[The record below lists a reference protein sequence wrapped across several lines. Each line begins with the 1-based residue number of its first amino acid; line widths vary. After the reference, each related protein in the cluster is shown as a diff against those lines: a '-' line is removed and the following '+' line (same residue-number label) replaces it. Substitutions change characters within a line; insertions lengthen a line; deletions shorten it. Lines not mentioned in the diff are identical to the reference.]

1 MIELHTTWNLRAI
14 MASKGL
20 FQTTDLRP
28 LLAERGVEL
37 SREQVYRLVT
47 TPPRRISLDV
57 LSALC
62 DALECSKD
70 ELILTERREVEA
82 PKTAVAEGSKAPIGD
97 LRPVRARI
105 RRRQHYRHI
114 RMDAVAHAVIS
125 AVEPYAPGTGPTPLV
140 PMIESL
146 APVHRTRRGVFIA
159 ISKRPGVLTGRD
171 PNVPATVQTLT
182 AALS

>member
-47 TPPRRISLDV
+47 TPPRRISLEV

-70 ELILTERREVEA
+70 ELIVTERREVEA

-105 RRRQHYRHI
+105 RRPKY
-114 RMDAVAHAVIS
+114 
-125 AVEPYAPGTGPTPLV
+125 
-140 PMIESL
+140 
-146 APVHRTRRGVFIA
+146 
-159 ISKRPGVLTGRD
+159 
-171 PNVPATVQTLT
+171 
-182 AALS
+182 